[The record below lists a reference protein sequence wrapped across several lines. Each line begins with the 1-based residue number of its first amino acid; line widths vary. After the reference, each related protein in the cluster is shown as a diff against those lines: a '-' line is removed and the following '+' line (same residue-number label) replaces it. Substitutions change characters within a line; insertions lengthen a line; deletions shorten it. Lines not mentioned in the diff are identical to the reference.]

1 MQSAGQSI
9 NFKVAF
15 PLMYDANFF
24 SAALFLLSALG
35 ITAYALY
42 ARRHSGESRIDVA
55 MRQFQESA
63 VHSND
68 PRFAFE
74 GRSAVVVRQD
84 EDHSNGENTT
94 YALTVYARN
103 QYGEYFVF
111 RSDGKKPSVN
121 YLEHRLARII
131 LKHEYLDPLKI

>member
-1 MQSAGQSI
+1 MQSAEQSI
-9 NFKVAF
+9 NFNVAF
-15 PLMYDANFF
+15 PLMYDAKFF
-24 SAALFLLSALG
+24 SSALFLLSALG
-35 ITAYALY
+35 VVAYALY

-63 VHSND
+63 IHSND

-74 GRSAVVVRQD
+74 GRSALVVRQD

-111 RSDGKKPSVN
+111 RSDGNTPSVN

-131 LKHEYLDPLKI
+131 LKHDYGGPLKN

>member
-1 MQSAGQSI
+1 
-9 NFKVAF
+9 
-15 PLMYDANFF
+15 MYDVTFF
-24 SAALFLLSALG
+24 SSALFLLSALG
-35 ITAYALY
+35 IAAYALY

-55 MRQFQESA
+55 MRQFLES
-63 VHSND
+63 VIHSND

-94 YALTVYARN
+94 YVLTVYARN

-111 RSDGKKPSVN
+111 RSDGNKPSVN
-121 YLEHRLARII
+121 YLEHRLARVI
-131 LKHEYLDPLKI
+131 LKHDYAGPLKN

>member
-1 MQSAGQSI
+1 
-9 NFKVAF
+9 
-15 PLMYDANFF
+15 MYDVTFF
-24 SAALFLLSALG
+24 SSALFLLSALG
-35 ITAYALY
+35 IAVYALY

-55 MRQFQESA
+55 MRQFLESA
-63 VHSND
+63 IHAND

-74 GRSAVVVRQD
+74 GRSALVVRQD

-94 YALTVYARN
+94 YVLTVYARN

-111 RSDGKKPSVN
+111 RSDEKTPSVN

-131 LKHEYLDPLKI
+131 LTQEYVDPLKI